1 MKKGLT
7 KVGKGCIVE
16 AEKVNQRQR
25 EGKMADKK
33 PKCFGK
39 YEPYDDVI
47 QARRGCS
54 EECLVEEECREL
66 WRQAEQAR
74 LDARTPE
81 EKAFYAEAS
90 KKLKEML

>member
-1 MKKGLT
+1 MT
-7 KVGKGCIVE
+7 
-16 AEKVNQRQR
+16 NT
-25 EGKMADKK
+25 K

-74 LDARTPE
+74 FDVRTPK

>member
-1 MKKGLT
+1 MS
-7 KVGKGCIVE
+7 
-16 AEKVNQRQR
+16 
-25 EGKMADKK
+25 DKK

-39 YEPYDDVI
+39 YEPYDEVI

-66 WRQAEQAR
+66 WMQAEQAR

-81 EKAFYAEAS
+81 EKALYAEAS